1 MAEDRSIDLLDYLLI
16 ILKWK
21 KLLIILFIA
30 SLVLSYLTIYFF
42 VDEEYDSSGL
52 IIPSNTSSLGSIS
65 GIMKNLKDL
74 PLGLGGTTSSAE
86 TNLYLTLIYSR
97 SNLINLIQKF
107 NLMKDYG
114 LTSLDK
120 TVEALQK
127 KIMASLNKQDAFEIT
142 VRANSPTKAAQMVD
156 YLLDFINNKVI
167 ELNVSKA
174 KENREFLES
183 RYLEVST
190 TLTNSEDSLQKYQEK
205 SGLYE
210 AEDQLKLILGA
221 YLDLETKVMSK
232 KLEYSYLEKVLPEES
247 PVLKQSK
254 LELELL
260 SDQFDKVKN
269 QGKSNSMFLPY
280 KTLPNKAKNYLRYYQ
295 EVKLNQTI
303 LEFLVPLYEQAKFEE
318 QKEIPILQ
326 IIDSGSVPELKAY
339 PPRTLFSIIIALIV
353 TMFAILYLVIR
364 EITQHS
370 TNEKLISIKEQLS
383 FRKRKS

>member
-280 KTLPNKAKNYLRYYQ
+280 KTLPNL
-295 EVKLNQTI
+295 
-303 LEFLVPLYEQAKFEE
+303 
-318 QKEIPILQ
+318 
-326 IIDSGSVPELKAY
+326 S
-339 PPRTLFSIIIALIV
+339 LIH
-353 TMFAILYLVIR
+353 I
-364 EITQHS
+364 
-370 TNEKLISIKEQLS
+370 
-383 FRKRKS
+383 

>member
-1 MAEDRSIDLLDYLLI
+1 MPEDRSIDILDYLVIL
-16 ILKWK
+16 LKWK
-21 KLLIILFIA
+21 KFLIVLFIV
-30 SLVLSYLTIYFF
+30 SFVLSYLTIYFF

-52 IIPSNTSSLGSIS
+52 IIPSNNSTLGSIS

-74 PLGLGGTTSSAE
+74 PLGLGGSTSSAE

-97 SNLINLIQKF
+97 SNLLNLIHKF
-107 NLMKDYG
+107 NLMKDYN
-114 LTSLDK
+114 LTSVDK

-127 KIMASLNKQDAFEIT
+127 KITASLNKQDAFEIT
-142 VRANSPTKAAQMVD
+142 VRANSPTKASQMVD
-156 YLLDFINNKVI
+156 YLLDYINNKVI

-190 TLTNSEDSLQKYQEK
+190 TLKNSEDSLQKYQEK

-210 AEDQLKLILGA
+210 ATDQLKLILGA

-232 KLEYSYLEKVLPEES
+232 KLEFSYLEKVLPEDS
-247 PVLKQSK
+247 PVLKQAK

-260 SDQFDKVKN
+260 NDQFEKVKN
-269 QGKSNSMFLPY
+269 NGQSNSLFLPY

-303 LEFLVPLYEQAKFEE
+303 LEFLVPLFEQAKFEE

-353 TMFAILYLVIR
+353 NMFAILFLVVR
-364 EITQHS
+364 EIIS
-370 TNEKLISIKEQLS
+370 NSSNEKVTLIKEQLS